1 MNKNISAGLKNKIN
15 KQIKQIEDIIDFW
28 LLTSTNNTTTFNAIK
43 NILNELKILIKDE
56 K

>member
-1 MNKNISAGLKNKIN
+1 MNKISVTLKNKIN
-15 KQIKQIEDIIDFW
+15 KQIKQIEDIVDFS
-28 LLTSTNNTTTFNAIK
+28 LLTNSNNSTTFNAIK